1 MRSPSNR
8 ILRDQ
13 SGIVLVITMIML
25 IVLTLIGIA
34 SIVTSTLEMRLSGN
48 KRGVTDAFYVA
59 DSGIQVV
66 LSNPYNFDL
75 PEKFGSN
82 KYNPFTGPN
91 NPNPIGEKGFV
102 EYLPGQKGAPRGY
115 GISAT
120 QFDFEYYVVE
130 SSGEDQMELNPIRS
144 RCTIQQKVIKLVPTI
159 QGGY

>member
-1 MRSPSNR
+1 MRGPSNR

-34 SIVTSTLEMRLSGN
+34 SIITSTLEMRLSGN
-48 KRGVTDAFYVA
+48 KRGATDAFYTA
-59 DSGIQVV
+59 DSGIQVIV
-66 LSNPYNFDL
+66 SNPYNFDL
-75 PEKFGSN
+75 PEKFVSN
-82 KYNPFTGPN
+82 KSNPFTDPN
-91 NPNPIGEKGFV
+91 NPNPNGARAFV

-120 QFDFEYYVVE
+120 QFDFEHYIVE

-144 RCTIQQKVIKLVPTI
+144 RCTIQEKVIKLVPTM
-159 QGGY
+159 Q

>member
-25 IVLTLIGIA
+25 VVLTLIGIA

-82 KYNPFTGPN
+82 KYNPLTGPN
-91 NPNPIGEKGFV
+91 NPNPIGAKAFV
-102 EYLPGQKGAPRGY
+102 EYLPGQKGAPRGH

-120 QFDFEYYVVE
+120 QFDFEHYVVE

-159 QGGY
+159 